1 MTRVNEAIREREV
14 LVIGAEGEKLGI
26 RSIEDAI
33 ALAKDAGLDLVEVS
47 PGASPAVCRIQNYGK
62 VRYEAQK
69 KKMANKKKQKHQATK
84 MITMRPVTDVGDYN
98 TKVRN
103 ITKFLSKGDKV
114 RVVIRFRG
122 REMMH
127 TDIGFDM
134 MAKLQQDIAE
144 VGVAESKPSMDGR
157 QMQMMVVPVKK

>member
-1 MTRVNEAIREREV
+1 M
-14 LVIGAEGEKLGI
+14 IGPEGEKHGI
-26 RSIEDAI
+26 RTIDEAI
-33 ALAKDAGLDLVEVS
+33 AMAKNAGLDLVEVS

-62 VRYEAQK
+62 ARYEAQK
-69 KKMANKKKQKHQATK
+69 KKMANKKKQKHQVTK

-103 ITKFLSKGDKV
+103 IMKFLSKGDKV

-134 MAKLQQDIAE
+134 MEKLQQDIAE
-144 VGVAESKPSMDGR
+144 IGVPESKPTIDGR
-157 QMQMMVVPVKK
+157 QMQMMVVPLKK